1 MNYIRIEAGKEV
13 RRLLQQPTFSPD
25 NDGLD
30 KGDREGDGEN
40 PVETHWIYLCLWNE
54 SKQENGQNR

>member
-1 MNYIRIEAGKEV
+1 MNYIRIEDGKEV
-13 RRLLQQPTFSPD
+13 RRLLQQFIFFFD

-40 PVETHWIYLCLWNE
+40 LVEIYWIYLCLWNE
-54 SKQENGQNR
+54 SKQENG